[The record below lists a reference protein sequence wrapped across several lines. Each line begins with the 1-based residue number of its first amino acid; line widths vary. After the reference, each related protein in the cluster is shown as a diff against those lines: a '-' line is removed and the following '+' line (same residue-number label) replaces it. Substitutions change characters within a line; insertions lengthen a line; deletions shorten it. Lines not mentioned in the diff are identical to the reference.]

1 MAFLFWGKNKKKE
14 KNAETATPDIE
25 PQPRS
30 EDQVEKISVNQI
42 IPNRFQPR
50 QIFAQEKIDELA
62 DTIKDHGLLQPIIL
76 REYEP
81 GKYEIIAGERRF
93 RAIQTLKWEK

>member
-25 PQPRS
+25 PQPRP
-30 EDQVEKISVNQI
+30 EDQVEKIAVNQI

-50 QIFAQEKIDELA
+50 QIFAQ
-62 DTIKDHGLLQPIIL
+62 
-76 REYEP
+76 
-81 GKYEIIAGERRF
+81 
-93 RAIQTLKWEK
+93 